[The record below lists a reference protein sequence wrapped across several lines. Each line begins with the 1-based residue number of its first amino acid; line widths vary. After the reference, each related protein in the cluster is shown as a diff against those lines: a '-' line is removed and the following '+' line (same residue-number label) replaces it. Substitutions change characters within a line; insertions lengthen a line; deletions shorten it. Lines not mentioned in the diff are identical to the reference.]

1 MIDSVVHKLVF
12 GEELLILSGK
22 LRTAAHLESLIENN
36 LLIFK
41 LIRLLPDSMWLVIIS
56 VSS

>member
-22 LRTAAHLESLIENN
+22 LRTVVHLE
-36 LLIFK
+36 
-41 LIRLLPDSMWLVIIS
+41 
-56 VSS
+56 